1 MKALWASGT
10 KAYDAHGVVLPET
23 TSYPRPAGK
32 IPVIVGGS
40 GERRTLR
47 IAAAHG
53 DACNLR
59 TTDEAELER
68 LVGVLHDH
76 CDDVGRDR
84 SEVAI
89 TVLDLPVV
97 GRDRDDVWAR
107 VERHRGRTPAA
118 AYAAR
123 THAATVAGHRDRWAR
138 LAGLG
143 VTTVFLA
150 TPDLDGPE
158 DVLALRGL
166 NA

>member
-1 MKALWASGT
+1 VP
-10 KAYDAHGVVLPET
+10 VV
-23 TSYPRPAGK
+23 
-32 IPVIVGGS
+32 VGGS

-47 IAAAHG
+47 IAAQHG

-68 LVGVLHDH
+68 LVAVLHRH

-84 SEVAI
+84 SEVAV

-97 GRDRDDVWAR
+97 GADRDDVWAR
-107 VERHRGRTPAA
+107 VETLRGRTPAA
-118 AYAAR
+118 TYAAR

-143 VTTVFLA
+143 VSTIFIA
-150 TPDLDGPE
+150 TPDLGRPD